1 MRLRRFQGRRALT
14 PPQSPRSL
22 SRAMSER
29 SRKPPRLSEQGRAAR
44 ETRRL
49 RLAAALRANLAKRKT
64 QSRARAA
71 AEEPAG
77 GQDGEPGSESA
88 GEA

>member
-1 MRLRRFQGRRALT
+1 
-14 PPQSPRSL
+14 
-22 SRAMSER
+22 MSER
-29 SRKPPRLSEQGRAAR
+29 PRKPPQLSEQGRAER

-49 RLAAALRANLAKRKT
+49 RLAEALRANLKKRKT

-77 GQDGEPGSESA
+77 GPGGESGREPSREPG